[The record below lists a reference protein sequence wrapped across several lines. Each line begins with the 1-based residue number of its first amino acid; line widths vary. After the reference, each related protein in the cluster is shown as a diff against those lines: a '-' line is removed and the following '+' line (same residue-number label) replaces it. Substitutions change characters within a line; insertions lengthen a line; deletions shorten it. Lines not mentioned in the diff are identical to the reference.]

1 MSYVSKI
8 IPKPL
13 CNHLLQP
20 STINREKRK
29 LKKKAS
35 TPSSQLI
42 PTTSII
48 HQPNHLHDNLL
59 TASSSQGKGC
69 QWSPYMKKQ
78 TLPHPWTHPFK
89 IVINVG
95 IWFRL
100 TFQCVLKHDCFVKC
114 REKKERK
121 KACLSYCP
129 DSCSGLEKTQRSL
142 KNDTQ
147 WLLITNG
154 RKSDRVIPG
163 FGLVLYYPP
172 TATTCF
178 EVHLT
183 A

>member
-1 MSYVSKI
+1 MVQTHFSMCI
-8 IPKPL
+8 ETRLL
-13 CNHLLQP
+13 CQV
-20 STINREKRK
+20 
-29 LKKKAS
+29 
-35 TPSSQLI
+35 
-42 PTTSII
+42 
-48 HQPNHLHDNLL
+48 
-59 TASSSQGKGC
+59 QG
-69 QWSPYMKKQ
+69 
-78 TLPHPWTHPFK
+78 
-89 IVINVG
+89 
-95 IWFRL
+95 
-100 TFQCVLKHDCFVKC
+100 
-114 REKKERK
+114 KKERK

>member
-1 MSYVSKI
+1 MCI
-8 IPKPL
+8 ETRLL
-13 CNHLLQP
+13 CQV
-20 STINREKRK
+20 
-29 LKKKAS
+29 
-35 TPSSQLI
+35 
-42 PTTSII
+42 
-48 HQPNHLHDNLL
+48 
-59 TASSSQGKGC
+59 QGK
-69 QWSPYMKKQ
+69 
-78 TLPHPWTHPFK
+78 
-89 IVINVG
+89 
-95 IWFRL
+95 
-100 TFQCVLKHDCFVKC
+100 
-114 REKKERK
+114 KKERK